1 MHKTC
6 GALALLAAVPVL
18 VLMAAVPARAQRAG
32 DNVLTSAADAFGTSL
47 GRENFGIYTT
57 SRVRGFS
64 PTEAGNTRMMGLYF
78 DQIGMTSRSIRLGST
93 VKVGLGTLDS
103 PFPAP
108 TGVVDLSLRV
118 PELAGDGAGK
128 GSVTLG
134 ITETWKGTLD
144 FEKELPLSETFAVT
158 VGGVFEAHNI
168 MNGDQGRNWGLGL
181 TARWRPVDG
190 VEIIPFFGGFSRYNE
205 LGRQRWFT
213 RDRRQ
218 PVKQADRM
226 TAIGPLWAGNTDTPM
241 NGGVVVKLTPGE
253 GWDVQAGLFRSS
265 MIRQLNHSILARDI
279 DETGIGARD
288 VIADPRNVRFSWSG
302 EARLSRTFR
311 TGALGHKLIAAV
323 RGRRVFARV
332 GGSDRVSLGRFDL
345 AARADVP
352 RPVFNFGPQT
362 IDQVRQDVLALGYE
376 GRWGKLAEVAGG
388 VQVTDYRKRIDQP
401 GQPLIEQQDKP
412 LLFNGTIAI
421 NAARGVV
428 VYGAFAQGLEETAPP
443 PPEAANRN
451 DLLPAQRT
459 EQMEAGVRLKLPRRL
474 TLNASAFRIEK
485 PLFALDDALV
495 FRERGSVRHQGVEV
509 SLAGTPAPGL
519 NLLLGLVGL
528 DACNFGEDVLAGR
541 LGPRPVGRAAI
552 SGRMAINWRPGGT
565 SPFSFDLVVEGDGP
579 MQATRDNLV
588 QSVSGVDIDIGAR
601 YRFRLAGRDATF
613 RLQMTEVTNSFRWVV
628 AADGAWETSNPR
640 SIVAFVTMNI

>member
-1 MHKTC
+1 MRRLA
-6 GALALLAAVPVL
+6 GALALLV
-18 VLMAAVPARAQRAG
+18 AVPAQAQRAG
-32 DNVLTSAADAFGTSL
+32 DNVLTSAADAFGASL
-47 GRENFGIYTT
+47 GRENFGIYTAN
-57 SRVRGFS
+57 RVRGFS

-78 DQIGMTSRSIRLGST
+78 DQIGMTSRSIRLGSS
-93 VKVGLGTLDS
+93 VKVGLGVLES

-108 TGVVDLSLRV
+108 TGVVDLALRV
-118 PELAGDGAGK
+118 PNLEGARTGG

-144 FEKELPLSETFAVT
+144 FEKELPLSDSFGVT

-168 MNGDQGRNWGLGL
+168 VNGDQGRNWGLGI
-181 TARWRPVDG
+181 TARWRPVESL
-190 VEIIPFFGGFSRYNE
+190 EIIPFFGGFTRYNE

-213 RDRRQ
+213 RDRQQ

-241 NGGVVVKLTPGE
+241 NGGVTLHITPGD

-302 EARLSRTFR
+302 EARLSRTLR
-311 TGALGHKLIAAV
+311 TGALGHKLIGAV

-332 GGSDRVSLGRFDL
+332 GGSSRVSLGRYDL
-345 AARADVP
+345 AERVDVP
-352 RPVFNFGPQT
+352 RPEFSFGPQT
-362 IDQVRQDVLALGYE
+362 IDKVRQNVLALGYE
-376 GRWGKLAEVAGG
+376 GRWGRLAEVAGG
-388 VQVTDYRKRIDQP
+388 MQITDYRKRIDQP
-401 GQPLIEQQDKP
+401 GQPLIVQEDKP

-428 VYGAFAQGLEETAPP
+428 MYGAFAQGLEETAPP

-459 EQMEAGVRLKLPRRL
+459 EQMEAGVRLKLPRKL
-474 TLNASAFRIEK
+474 TFNASAFRITK

-495 FRERGSVRHQGVEV
+495 FRERGSVRHQGVEA
-509 SLAGTPAPGL
+509 SLAGTPLPGL
-519 NLLLGLVGL
+519 NVLVGLVGL
-528 DACNFGEDVLAGR
+528 DARNFGEDVLAGR
-541 LGPRPVGRAAI
+541 LGLRPVGRAAI
-552 SGRMAINWRPGGT
+552 SGRMALNWRPHGT

-588 QSVSGVDIDIGAR
+588 QSVGGMDIDIGAR
-601 YRFRLAGRDATF
+601 YRFRLAGHDATF
-613 RLQMTEVTNSFRWVV
+613 RLQMTEVTNSFRWEV
-628 AADGAWETSNPR
+628 AADGAWQTSNPR